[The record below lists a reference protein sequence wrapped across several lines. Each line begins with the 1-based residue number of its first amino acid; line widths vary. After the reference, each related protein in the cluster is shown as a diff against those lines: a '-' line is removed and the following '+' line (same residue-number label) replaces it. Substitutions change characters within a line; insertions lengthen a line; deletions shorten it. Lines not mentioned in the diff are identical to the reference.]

1 MPPTFRRRVVV
12 SKAVQTEA
20 SFSPDCLDTTAH
32 VEGLASEQ
40 FRDLCKLR
48 DVIRDAMKEVACSVY
63 DVVAFKDVLFKL
75 EEELP
80 SSLPVT
86 DMLLISSKLFRRTAE
101 MGRLLACFFAV
112 TFAEQHADEDF
123 HFTELRVL
131 RRELIE
137 VRKECAKAVEERDR
151 LQRMLDDVGRV
162 AMNHSRAVDLLETR
176 NAALQ
181 LQTSGLEDQMAL
193 LFSQLN
199 KDLHRQCKDAY
210 ERVTSEIE
218 NQDRMNLTK
227 ATFRQTMDSLSD
239 QLRHSRT
246 LIGEVRELVISCTQG
261 AIGTGRNAD
270 AQISK
275 EPSIRFKLKQVENNF
290 QQLISRFSSVKGIV
304 AETAQELMNALHER
318 KNILYLSLQHIR
330 LYDVQNNKMRR
341 GKATVVN
348 MKRVVEELRQRL
360 GVTFPSGAVTFVDR
374 IGRISTQQYQ
384 VGQTLATLRN
394 QKMNDH
400 PEDESVV
407 ACGPPS
413 ASIGTPVPQVSPL
426 LDQQRTSG
434 DYESSSNDQSA
445 FFHLENATRHSLS
458 GNKIPFQTVYN
469 VLDMVKAL
477 ENSMEGLDDTLNFE
491 NEINAFL
498 KTLTL
503 SLSTTPREVDETFGD
518 FPDTEKAMEKAL
530 LPTGDATY
538 KQVATSGT
546 VSSQRST
553 HEIEGANS
561 SILSATSHGDRT
573 HSTDNEKVHTA
584 IVEQKQRVKKL
595 EEQLNNVRP
604 EFAAKISFLRQV
616 YEARICDLEVKE
628 ANLQRRIGGT
638 AGGGSGAGGTS
649 SHKEGKEKDSK
660 RRQGGRSDHDV
671 VSSPSPDP
679 TDTEKRR
686 KEDDRDQLLQYRTE
700 WQQTKPTLQ
709 GNKKTREVALNE
721 IANMARGMN
730 PGEKTERGERIPSF
744 RSIRSSR
751 SPGSSMSKRF

>member
-20 SFSPDCLDTTAH
+20 SFPPDCQDTTAH
-32 VEGLASEQ
+32 VEELASEQ
-40 FRDLCKLR
+40 FHDLCKLR

-63 DVVAFKDVLFKL
+63 DVVSFKDVLFKM

-80 SSLPVT
+80 STLPVT

-101 MGRLLACFFAV
+101 LGRLLACFFAV

-137 VRKECAKAVEERDR
+137 VRKECAKAVEDRDR

-176 NAALQ
+176 NTALQ

-210 ERVTSEIE
+210 ERVTTEIE
-218 NQDRMNLTK
+218 NQDRMNVTK

-246 LIGEVRELVISCTQG
+246 LINDVRELVISCAQG
-261 AIGTGRNAD
+261 ATATGRGAD

-330 LYDVQNNKMRR
+330 LYDIQNSKMRR
-341 GKATVVN
+341 GKAVVVD
-348 MKRVVEELRQRL
+348 MKRVMDELRKRL
-360 GVTFPSGAVTFVDR
+360 GVTFPPGAVTFVDR

-394 QKMNDH
+394 QKTSENPD
-400 PEDESVV
+400 DDSVV
-407 ACGPPS
+407 TGGPPS
-413 ASIGTPVPQVSPL
+413 LPSASPVTQMPPL
-426 LDQQRTSG
+426 LGPQRTSA
-434 DYESSSNDQSA
+434 DYESPINEQSGY
-445 FFHLENATRHSLS
+445 FHMDTTSRDSLT

-469 VLDMVKAL
+469 VVDMVKAL
-477 ENSMEGLDDTLNFE
+477 ERSMEGLDETLNFE

-503 SLSTTPREVDETFGD
+503 SLSTTPREVDETFGEFLD
-518 FPDTEKAMEKAL
+518 PDKSVEKAL
-530 LPTGDATY
+530 LPTGDASL
-538 KQVATSGT
+538 KQSTTTS
-546 VSSQRST
+546 VSTARRGT

-561 SILSATSHGDRT
+561 SILSAISHTDRG
-573 HSTDNEKVHTA
+573 HSTDDKVHA
-584 IVEQKQRVKKL
+584 AVVEQEQRVKKL
-595 EEQLNNVRP
+595 QDQLNSVRP

-628 ANLQRRIGGT
+628 ANFQRRIGGVGG
-638 AGGGSGAGGTS
+638 AGGGGGGGGS
-649 SHKEGKEKDSK
+649 LHKEGKEKDGKK
-660 RRQGGRSDHDV
+660 RTGGRSEFDV
-671 VSSPSPDP
+671 SSSPSPE
-679 TDTEKRR
+679 TMEMEKRR
-686 KEDDRDQLLQYRTE
+686 KKDDRDQLIQYRTE
-700 WQQTKPTLQ
+700 WQQTKPILQ
-709 GNKKTREVALNE
+709 GNKKTREAALNE
-721 IANMARGMN
+721 ISRMARGMN
-730 PGEKTERGERIPSF
+730 PGEKTDRSERAQSS
-744 RSIRSSR
+744 RSRRSSR
-751 SPGSSMSKRF
+751 SPASSTSRRL